1 MIGKHISAT
10 GERPTALDLF
20 CGCGGVTAGLQSANF
35 EVVAAVDN
43 DAVACLTYRENHPT
57 IDLIEEDISNI
68 SLSNLRDSST
78 RDQSLDLMVV
88 CAPCQPFSS
97 QQREMRR
104 DPRLELVLQSV
115 RFAMFLRPRVILF
128 ENVAGMASSR
138 FSGLR
143 RRLHASLS
151 YLGYNLSTPKRLD
164 AADFG
169 VPQRRVR
176 LIMLATLSQRL
187 PSLPDPRRTSW
198 SGTVRRAI
206 GDLRPLKSG
215 EADPDDCL
223 HFARRHRAIVLERLR
238 HIPKDG
244 GSRFSLPVPLQLAC
258 HRNYSGFPDV
268 YGRMKWDAV
277 APTLTTGCTDLTR
290 GRFVH
295 PRDDRA
301 LTLREAARL
310 QTFPDRYK
318 FIGSAKDIATQ
329 IGNAVPVSFMHQ
341 LAWSIRSQLS
351 D

>member
-1 MIGKHISAT
+1 MTDKQIAASA
-10 GERPTALDLF
+10 ERPTALDLF
-20 CGCGGVTAGLQSANF
+20 CGCGGVTAGLSAADF

-43 DAVACLTYRENHPT
+43 DAIACRTYRANHPS
-57 IDLIEEDISNI
+57 IDLIEEDIKSI
-68 SLSNLRDSST
+68 PLSSLRDLST

-115 RFAMFLRPRVILF
+115 RFALFLRPRIILF
-128 ENVAGMASSR
+128 ENVAGMSSSR
-138 FSGLR
+138 FSALR

-151 YLGYNLSTPKRLD
+151 YLGYNLCTPKRLD

-176 LIMLATLSQRL
+176 LIMLASRSRTV
-187 PSLPDPRRTSW
+187 PSLPDPRHTKW
-198 SGTVRRAI
+198 SSTVRGAI

-244 GSRFSLPVPLQLAC
+244 GSRFSLPYYLQLAC
-258 HRNYSGFPDV
+258 HRNYGGFPDV
-268 YGRMKWDAV
+268 YGRMNWDAV

-310 QTFPDRYK
+310 QTFPDSYK
-318 FIGSAKDIATQ
+318 FIGSAKDIAAQ
-329 IGNAVPVSFMHQ
+329 IGNAVPVRFMQQ
-341 LAWSIRSQLS
+341 LAISIRTQLS
-351 D
+351 G